1 MCRITVV
8 IQPLSDDSVLE
19 EASKVPRRG
28 RGQGVGLS
36 SYEEFEMTSG
46 EPSPFSRRRAMFS
59 TGKVVEKVSGE
70 GGREWGVG
78 GVEEGMG
85 KGRREGESRG
95 S

>member
-70 GGREWGVG
+70 GGREWG
-78 GVEEGMG
+78 
-85 KGRREGESRG
+85 SG

>member
-1 MCRITVV
+1 M

-28 RGQGVGLS
+28 RGQGVGLN

-59 TGKVVEKVSGE
+59 TGKVVEKVSG
-70 GGREWGVG
+70 GGREWGEW
-78 GVEEGMG
+78 EELR
-85 KGRREGESRG
+85 KGWEKERRERESRG

>member
-1 MCRITVV
+1 M

-70 GGREWGVG
+70 GGREWGEWEL

-85 KGRREGESRG
+85 KGRREGESGG